1 MREEYQVKIEKA
13 SAEFSGKQA
22 VMLKDLSDAVSFDAA
37 TQEGPVAIKPVAWA
51 VLATHNEKA
60 KDNKDYYNYVIL
72 TEDGGKY
79 KTGSDNFFNSF
90 MDIWEEMHG
99 SDEEWAVKVYRK
111 PSKNYQGKEF
121 ITCSVI

>member
-1 MREEYQVKIEKA
+1 MRDEYQVKIEKA
-13 SAEFSGKQA
+13 SSEFSGKQA

-37 TQEGPVAIKPVAWA
+37 TQEGQVVIKPVAWA
-51 VLATHNEKA
+51 ALATHNEKA